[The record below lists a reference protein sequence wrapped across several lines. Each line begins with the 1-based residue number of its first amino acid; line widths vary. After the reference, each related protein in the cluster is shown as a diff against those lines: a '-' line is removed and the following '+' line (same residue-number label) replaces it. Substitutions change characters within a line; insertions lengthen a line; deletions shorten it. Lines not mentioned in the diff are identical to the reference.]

1 MERISYKK
9 IVILLLVA
17 LASLR
22 NSAQIS
28 SQALGGSTIN
38 PITTAVPFL
47 LISPD
52 SKHGAMGDV
61 GVATDADANSTH
73 WNQSKL
79 AFADK
84 KFGVALTATPWLRN
98 LVPDI
103 YLYYLSGYSK
113 ISKPNAK
120 NQQAVSAS
128 LRYFTL
134 GNIQLTDAQGN
145 STGDFKPNEFA
156 LDLGF
161 AQKLGKNFSTGVA
174 FRFVNSSI
182 SRVYFNGQQG
192 NAASTVAVDLTMY
205 YKSNVFKLG
214 DKKAYA
220 TSGLAFTNL
229 GTKIKYSTEK
239 NFIPMNMRLGGG
251 LKINMDDFN
260 TFGTYLDFNKLLVP
274 TPPIYE
280 YAIDPITGQPTTQI
294 AIDPTTGA
302 KIIAKGKNPNVPV
315 AQGIIQSFGDAPGG
329 FKEEM
334 SEFNISGGLE
344 YEYNKTFAVRAGY
357 FHEPKTK
364 GARQFFTVGIGLKYS
379 IGSLDISYLIPRTL
393 NNPLQNTF
401 RFSLGFYFDADTKK
415 KEEPVTP

>member
-1 MERISYKK
+1 MKKISYRK
-9 IVILLLVA
+9 ICVILFAVLVA
-17 LASLR
+17 SP
-22 NSAQIS
+22 NFAQIS

-52 SKHGAMGDV
+52 SKQGAMGDV
-61 GVATDADANSTH
+61 GVATDPDANSTH

-113 ISKPNAK
+113 ISKT
-120 NQQAVSAS
+120 QAVSGS

-156 LDLGF
+156 IDLGF
-161 AQKLGKNFSTGVA
+161 AQKLAKNFSLGVA

-205 YKSNVFKLG
+205 YKSDIFKLG
-214 DKKAYA
+214 DKKSYA
-220 TSGLAFTNL
+220 TTGLAFTNL

-251 LKINMDDFN
+251 LKVLMDEAN
-260 TFGTYLDFNKLLVP
+260 TFGFYLDFNKLLVP
-274 TPPIYE
+274 TPPIYQ
-280 YAIDPITGQPTTQI
+280 YQTDSLGNTTSQI

-329 FKEEM
+329 FKEEL

>member
-1 MERISYKK
+1 MEKISYRK
-9 IVILLLVA
+9 IVVLVLVA

-22 NSAQIS
+22 NYAQIS

-52 SKHGAMGDV
+52 SKQGAMGDV

-103 YLYYLSGYSK
+103 YLYYLTGYSK

-156 LDLGF
+156 IDLGF

-192 NAASTVAVDLTMY
+192 NAASTVAVDLSMY
-205 YKSNVFKLG
+205 YKSDIFKLG
-214 DKKAYA
+214 EKKAYA
-220 TSGLAFTNL
+220 TTGLAFTNL

-239 NFIPMNMRLGGG
+239 NFIPMNMRIGGG
-251 LKINMDDFN
+251 LKVLMDEAN
-260 TFGTYLDFNKLLVP
+260 AFGFYLDFNKLLVP

-280 YAIDPITGQPTTQI
+280 YQKDSLGNTTTQI

-302 KIIAKGKNPNVPV
+302 KKIAKGKNPNVPV
-315 AQGIIQSFGDAPGG
+315 AQGILQSFGDAPGG

-334 SEFNISGGLE
+334 SEFNISAGLE

>member
-1 MERISYKK
+1 MRKI
-9 IVILLLVA
+9 IVIVLIGLI
-17 LASLR
+17 SSR
-22 NSAQIS
+22 TSAQIS
-28 SQALGGSTIN
+28 AQAISGKTLN

-52 SKHGAMGDV
+52 SKQGALGDA
-61 GVATDADANSTH
+61 GAATDADVNSTH

-113 ISKPNAK
+113 INK
-120 NQQAVSAS
+120 NQAVSAS

-156 LDLGF
+156 IDIGF
-161 AQKLGKNFSTGVA
+161 AQKLSKNFSLGVA
-174 FRFVNSSI
+174 TRFINSSI

-192 NAASTVAVDLTMY
+192 NAASTVAVDLTMF
-205 YKSNVFKLG
+205 YKSEQFKLG

-220 TSGLAFTNL
+220 TGGLAFTNL
-229 GTKIKYSTEK
+229 GAKIKYSTEK

-251 LKINMDDFN
+251 LKVNLDDYN
-260 TFGTYLDFNKLLVP
+260 TFGAYVDFNKLLVP

-280 YAIDPITGQPTTQI
+280 YAKDSLGNTTTQI
-294 AIDPTTGA
+294 AIDPVTGA
-302 KIIAKGKNPNVPV
+302 KKIAQGKNPNVPV
-315 AQGIIQSFGDAPGG
+315 AQGVFQSFNDAPGG
-329 FKEEM
+329 FKEELT
-334 SEFNISGGLE
+334 EINIGGGVE

-364 GARQFFTVGIGLKYS
+364 GSRQFFTLGIGLKYS
-379 IGSLDISYLIPRTL
+379 IGSLDISYLIPRTI

-401 RFSLGFYFDADTKK
+401 RFSLGFYFDANNK
-415 KEEPVTP
+415 KEEAPIQP

>member
-1 MERISYKK
+1 MERISLNK
-9 IVILLLVA
+9 IVVFVLVA
-17 LASLR
+17 IISSKGL
-22 NSAQIS
+22 AQIS
-28 SQALGGSTIN
+28 SQALSGTTIN

-52 SKHGAMGDV
+52 SKQGAMGDV

-103 YLYYLSGYSK
+103 YLYYLTGYSK
-113 ISKPNAK
+113 IGKKGN
-120 NQQAVSAS
+120 QAVSAS

-161 AQKLGKNFSTGVA
+161 SQKLAKNFSTGVA

-205 YKSNVFKLG
+205 YKSDKFTLG
-214 DKKAYA
+214 EKKAYS
-220 TSGLAFTNL
+220 TLGLAFTNL

-239 NFIPMNMRLGGG
+239 NFIPMNMRLGAG
-251 LKINMDDFN
+251 LKVLMDEAN
-260 TFGTYLDFNKLLVP
+260 TFGFYADVNKLLVP

-280 YAIDPITGQPTTQI
+280 YQKDSLGNATSQVAIDPVTG
-294 AIDPTTGA
+294 GK
-302 KIIAKGKNPNVPV
+302 KISKGKDPNVPV
-315 AQGIIQSFGDAPGG
+315 AQGILQSFGDAPGG

-334 SEFNISGGLE
+334 SEFNISAGVE

-401 RFSLGFYFDADTKK
+401 RFSLGFYFNGDTGKK
-415 KEEPVTP
+415 DEAPVTP

>member
-1 MERISYKK
+1 MERISYRK
-9 IVILLLVA
+9 IFVLLIIVLI
-17 LASLR
+17 STQ
-22 NSAQIS
+22 NYAQIS

-52 SKHGAMGDV
+52 SKQGAMGDV

-113 ISKPNAK
+113 INKK
-120 NQQAVSAS
+120 QAVSAS

-156 LDLGF
+156 LDVGF
-161 AQKLGKNFSTGVA
+161 AQKLAKNFSTGVA

-205 YKSNVFKLG
+205 YKSDIFKLG
-214 DKKAYA
+214 EKKAYA

-229 GTKIKYSTEK
+229 GTKIRYSTEK

-251 LKINMDDFN
+251 LKVLMDEAN
-260 TFGTYLDFNKLLVP
+260 TFGFYADFNKLLVP

-280 YAIDPITGQPTTQI
+280 YVIDPNTGQPTSQI

-302 KIIAKGKNPNVPV
+302 KKIAKGKNPNVPV
-315 AQGIIQSFGDAPGG
+315 AQGILQSFGDAPGG

-334 SEFNISGGLE
+334 KEINIGAGVE

-364 GARQFFTVGIGLKYS
+364 GARQFFTLGIGLKYS

>member
-113 ISKPNAK
+113 ISKPSAK

-251 LKINMDDFN
+251 LKVNMDDFN
-260 TFGTYLDFNKLLVP
+260 TFGVYLDFNKLLVP
-274 TPPIYE
+274 TPPIYQ
-280 YAIDPITGQPTTQI
+280 YQTDSLGNTTTQI

-302 KIIAKGKNPNVPV
+302 KVIAKGKNPNVPV
-315 AQGIIQSFGDAPGG
+315 AQGILQSFGDAPGG

-334 SEFNISGGLE
+334 SEFNISTGLE

-364 GARQFFTVGIGLKYS
+364 GARQFFTVGIGLRYS

>member
-1 MERISYKK
+1 MEKISLNK
-9 IVILLLVA
+9 ISVTVLIVLLFTKGF
-17 LASLR
+17 
-22 NSAQIS
+22 AQIS

-52 SKHGAMGDV
+52 SKQGAMGDV
-61 GVATDADANSTH
+61 GAATDPDANSTH

-103 YLYYLSGYSK
+103 YLYYLTGYSK
-113 ISKPNAK
+113 IGKK
-120 NQQAVSAS
+120 NDQAVSAS

-156 LDLGF
+156 VDLGF
-161 AQKLGKNFSTGVA
+161 SQKLAKNFSAGVA

-192 NAASTVAVDLTMY
+192 NAASTVAVDLTMF
-205 YKSNVFKLG
+205 YKSETFKLG

-220 TSGLAFTNL
+220 MGGAAFTNL
-229 GTKIKYSTEK
+229 GTKIRYSTEK
-239 NFIPMNMRLGGG
+239 NFIPMNMRLGAG
-251 LKINMDDFN
+251 LKVNIDDYN
-260 TFGTYLDFNKLLVP
+260 TFGVFTDLNKLLVP

-280 YAIDPITGQPTTQI
+280 YVVDPNTGQPTTQV

-302 KIIAKGKNPNVPV
+302 KKIAKGKNPNVPV
-315 AQGIIQSFGDAPGG
+315 AQGILQSFGDAPGG

-334 SEFNISGGLE
+334 SEFNIGGGAE

-364 GARQFFTVGIGLKYS
+364 GARQFFTLGIGLKYS

-401 RFSLGFYFDADTKK
+401 RFSLGFYFDTDTKK

>member
-1 MERISYKK
+1 MKK
-9 IVILLLVA
+9 IGVFILVELL
-17 LASLR
+17 SLK
-22 NSAQIS
+22 SFSQIS
-28 SQALGGSTIN
+28 SQQLGGKTLN

-52 SKHGAMGDV
+52 SKQGAMGDA
-61 GVATDADANSTH
+61 GAATDPDVNSTH
-73 WNQSKL
+73 WNGSKL

-113 ISKPNAK
+113 ITK
-120 NQQAVSAS
+120 NQAVHAS

-156 LDLGF
+156 IDIGF
-161 AQKLGKNFSTGVA
+161 SQKLSKNFSLGVA
-174 FRFVNSSI
+174 SRFINSSI

-192 NAASTVAVDLTMY
+192 NAASTVAVDLTMF
-205 YKSNVFKLG
+205 YKSNVFNLG
-214 DKKAYA
+214 EKKAYA
-220 TSGLAFTNL
+220 TGGLAFTNL
-229 GTKIKYSTEK
+229 GAKIKYSTEK

-251 LKINMDDFN
+251 LKINMDEFN
-260 TFGTYLDFNKLLVP
+260 TFGIYSDVNKLLVP

-280 YAIDPITGQPTTQI
+280 YVVDPITGQPTTQI
-294 AIDPTTGA
+294 AIDPTSGN
-302 KIIAKGKNPNVPV
+302 KIIKQGKNPNVPI
-315 AQGIIQSFGDAPGG
+315 AQGILQSFNDAPGG
-329 FKEEM
+329 FKEELT
-334 SEFNISGGLE
+334 EFNISTGME

-364 GARQFFTVGIGLKYS
+364 GSRQFFTVGIGLKYS

>member
-1 MERISYKK
+1 MDRVNMKK
-9 IVILLLVA
+9 IIAIILVGLS
-17 LASLR
+17 SLPAFSQI
-22 NSAQIS
+22 SAQAIS
-28 SQALGGSTIN
+28 GKTLN

-52 SKHGAMGDV
+52 SKQGALGDA
-61 GVATDADANSTH
+61 GVATDADVNSTH

-113 ISKPNAK
+113 INK
-120 NQQAVSAS
+120 NQAVSAS

-156 LDLGF
+156 IDIGF
-161 AQKLGKNFSTGVA
+161 AQKLAKNFSLGVA
-174 FRFVNSSI
+174 TRFINSSI

-192 NAASTVAVDLTMY
+192 NAASTVAVDLTMF
-205 YKSNVFKLG
+205 YKSEQFKLG

-220 TSGLAFTNL
+220 TGGLAFTNL
-229 GTKIKYSTEK
+229 GAKIKYSTEK

-251 LKINMDDFN
+251 LKINLDDYN

-274 TPPIYE
+274 TPPIYQ
-280 YAIDPITGQPTTQI
+280 YATDSLGNTTTQI

-315 AQGIIQSFGDAPGG
+315 AQGLFQSFGDAPGG
-329 FKEEM
+329 LKEELT
-334 SEFNISGGLE
+334 EVNISAGVE

-364 GARQFFTVGIGLKYS
+364 GSRQFFTLGIGLKYS
-379 IGSLDISYLIPRTL
+379 IGSLDISYLIPRTI

-401 RFSLGFYFDADTKK
+401 RFSLGFYFDPVK
-415 KEEPVTP
+415 KEETPIQP

>member
-1 MERISYKK
+1 MEKLSFKK
-9 IVILLLVA
+9 IGVFVLVA
-17 LASLR
+17 LS
-22 NSAQIS
+22 SVCGFAQIS
-28 SQALGGSTIN
+28 SQALSGSTIN

-52 SKHGAMGDV
+52 SKQGAMGDA
-61 GVATDADANSTH
+61 GVATDPDANSTH

-84 KFGVALTATPWLRN
+84 KYGVALTATPWLRN

-103 YLYYLSGYSK
+103 YLYYLTGYAK

-120 NQQAVSAS
+120 AQQAVSGS

-145 STGDFKPNEFA
+145 STGDYKPNEFA

-161 AQKLGKNFSTGVA
+161 AQQLHKNFSTGVA

-192 NAASTVAVDLTMY
+192 NAASTVAVDLTMF
-205 YKSNVFKLG
+205 YKSDKFSLG

-220 TSGLAFTNL
+220 TGGLAFTNL

-251 LKINMDDFN
+251 LKILMDEAN
-260 TFGTYLDFNKLLVP
+260 TFGFYADVNKLLVP

-280 YAIDPITGQPTTQI
+280 YQKDSLGNTTTQI
-294 AIDPTTGA
+294 AIDPVTGA
-302 KIIAKGKNPNVPV
+302 KKIAKGKNPNVPV
-315 AQGIIQSFGDAPGG
+315 AQGIFQSFNDAPGG
-329 FKEEM
+329 FKEEL
-334 SEFNISGGLE
+334 SEFNISAGVE

-364 GARQFFTVGIGLKYS
+364 GARQFFTLGIGLKYS